1 MNIGTVRPW
10 QTVPCLQDRQCNT
23 RPVIPQYDS
32 FAQFAGCAVKDAGPV
47 DGNLAVEHSYFA
59 KFDVLKTVVTKY
71 SRDGEIWYQLNTGF
85 TRNDLVSLV
94 TARLQEGDY
103 LYLCFINGIDSKLPL
118 AGKSLAELLDDS
130 QVEITL
136 SGYYGEDGQLYGY
149 LENMLGM
156 SSDPEYAAS
165 AVSALLQTVILS
177 GNANDNEWTP
187 VLREQ
192 RECLSKSIPS
202 LFPDN
207 FAEG

>member
-1 MNIGTVRPW
+1 MNFGTVRPW
-10 QTVPCLQDRQCNT
+10 QTVPCPQDTQCNSK
-23 RPVIPQYDS
+23 PVLPQYGS
-32 FAQFAGCAVKDAGPV
+32 FVHFAGCAVKEAGPV
-47 DGNLAVEHSYFA
+47 DGNLAVESSYFA
-59 KFDVLKTVVTKY
+59 VFDVLKTAVTKY
-71 SRDGEIWYQLNTGF
+71 SRKEEIWYQLNSGF
-85 TRNDLVSLV
+85 IRNDLITFV

-103 LYLCFINGIDSKLPL
+103 LYLCFINEIDSKLPL
-118 AGKSLAELLDDS
+118 AGKSLAEMLFDS

-136 SGYYGEDGQLYGY
+136 SGYYGDDRQPYGY

-156 SSDPEYAAS
+156 SSDPEYAAC

-187 VLREQ
+187 ELREQ

-207 FAEG
+207 LAEG